1 MCMGKW
7 EAGCGKRA
15 SGLGFR
21 CMFSLG
27 SRRCKTPVSRTQPFT
42 SSGRTVTWPSPIR
55 APTPEVYVNTSI
67 DAAGDGSLAPKSP
80 IRVGVIGFG
89 FVEKTFHVPLLKATD
104 GYKITTVSSSHP
116 VDVKAVVPD
125 VEVVSDPK
133 TLATHP
139 EIDLVVIAS
148 PNETHAPLAELA
160 MRAGRN
166 VVVDKPFTI
175 TVEEAR
181 HLAAVAREKNVLL
194 SVFQNR
200 RWDSDFLTIR
210 DAIRRDLVGRIVL
223 FESRIDRYRPDVR
236 DRWREIPGPGAGL
249 LYDLGPHLIDQTLL
263 LFGIPDSVQATL
275 AKQRRGARTDDYF
288 QLVLRYG
295 EMVANLGAG
304 SLVSGGSP
312 RFAVHGDKASL
323 VKQKP
328 DIQEDQLRAGVL
340 PGSPDWGLDPND
352 AVLYEGATG
361 DAHALKAA
369 RGDQRGYYVALREAL
384 LGRAPNPVSP
394 EQGATVMAIIE
405 AGLRSESDGR
415 RVVPD
420 LTKEE
425 RAAWVN

>member
-1 MCMGKW
+1 MR
-7 EAGCGKRA
+7 EDSA
-15 SGLGFR
+15 
-21 CMFSLG
+21 
-27 SRRCKTPVSRTQPFT
+27 
-42 SSGRTVTWPSPIR
+42 
-55 APTPEVYVNTSI
+55 
-67 DAAGDGSLAPKSP
+67 
-80 IRVGVIGFG
+80 IRVGLIGFG
-89 FVEKTFHVPLLKATD
+89 FVSTTFHVPLIKATD
-104 GYKITTVSSSHP
+104 GYKINAVSSSHP
-116 VDVKAVVPD
+116 ADVLAVLPD
-125 VEVVSDPK
+125 ANVVSDPK
-133 TLATHP
+133 VLATHP
-139 EIDLVVIAS
+139 DLDLIVIAS

-181 HLAAVAREKNVLL
+181 HLATVAAEKNVLL

-200 RWDSDFLTIR
+200 RWDSDFLTVQ
-210 DAIRRDLVGRIVL
+210 DAIRRDLTGRVVL

-236 DRWREIPGPGAGL
+236 DRWREVPGPGAGL

-275 AKQRRGARTDDYF
+275 AKQRRGARTDDFF

-295 EMVANLGAG
+295 EMVATLGAG
-304 SLVSGGSP
+304 SLVSGGSA
-312 RFAVHGDKASL
+312 RFSVHGERAS
-323 VKQKP
+323 VMKQKP

-340 PGSPDWGLDPND
+340 PGSKDWGLDPDD

-361 DAHALKAA
+361 DTRTVKAA

-384 LGRAPNPVSP
+384 HRRAPNPVPP

-405 AGLRSESDGR
+405 AAFRSDAEGR
-415 RVVPD
+415 RVIPD

-425 RAAWVN
+425 RAAWLS

>member
-1 MCMGKW
+1 M
-7 EAGCGKRA
+7 
-15 SGLGFR
+15 
-21 CMFSLG
+21 
-27 SRRCKTPVSRTQPFT
+27 
-42 SSGRTVTWPSPIR
+42 
-55 APTPEVYVNTSI
+55 
-67 DAAGDGSLAPKSP
+67 AAESP

-89 FVEKTFHVPLLKATD
+89 FVSKTFHVPLLKATD
-104 GYKITTVSSSHP
+104 GYKITAVSSSHP
-116 VDVKAVVPD
+116 AEVKAVLPD
-125 VEVVSDPK
+125 VDVVSDPK
-133 TLATHP
+133 SLATHP
-139 EIDLVVIAS
+139 DLDLVVIAS

-175 TVEEAR
+175 TLEQAR
-181 HLAAVAREKNVLL
+181 HLGAIAREKSVLL

-223 FESRIDRYRPDVR
+223 FESRIDRYRPEVR
-236 DRWREIPGPGAGL
+236 DRWREVPGPGAGL

-275 AKQRRGARTDDYF
+275 TKQRRGARTDDYF

-295 EMVANLGAG
+295 EMVVTLGAG
-304 SLVSGGSP
+304 SLVSGGSA
-312 RFAVHGDKASL
+312 RFAVHGERASV

-328 DIQEDQLRAGVL
+328 DVEEDQLRAGVV
-340 PGSPDWGLDPND
+340 PGSPDWGLDPDD
-352 AVLYEGATG
+352 AVLYDGASG
-361 DAHALKAA
+361 DTRALKAA
-369 RGDQRGYYVALREAL
+369 RGDQRGYYLALREAL
-384 LGRAPNPVSP
+384 HGRAPNPVPP

-405 AGLRSESDGR
+405 AGLRSESEGR
-415 RVVPD
+415 RVVPN